1 MKKFVFTLK
10 KMREYKN
17 QMLEGEKGY
26 LMSLYSEYNQLEQR
40 YNDLTNE
47 MKEVC
52 LASSEAMKTGISVRE
67 IQVYEMKKASIRRE
81 QTQIRI
87 QMNVMESSIEKQRRI
102 VVKMSQ
108 EVSGLDKLEEK
119 QRAEYQYIANKENE
133 QMIEEFISFKMTKAD
148 SGSQGKLDELQY

>member
-87 QMNVMESSIEKQRRI
+87 QMNVMELSLIHI
-102 VVKMSQ
+102 
-108 EVSGLDKLEEK
+108 
-119 QRAEYQYIANKENE
+119 
-133 QMIEEFISFKMTKAD
+133 
-148 SGSQGKLDELQY
+148 